1 MNQLIQSKCN
11 ACRKGEPTVTAEEMD
26 EFRPQVPDWNIIEVD
41 GVKRLEKVFKFDTFV
56 HALAFTNKIGQLAE
70 EEGHH
75 PALLTEWGKVT
86 VSWWTLAAVKAEVHE
101 QTLRHYERLGLISPA
116 RKGNSPHSPR
126 LYSDHDIERVMHIR
140 GLMRDLGVNLAGVE
154 AILHMKDRMEQM
166 QLELEQEMA
175 RIQDQHVAET
185 RRLKDIIERL
195 QRGSSS

>member
-1 MNQLIQSKCN
+1 MSAVCLSNWHAVEEPKFT
-11 ACRKGEPTVTAEEMD
+11 RKQRGASIVSERD
-26 EFRPQVPDWNIIEVD
+26 D
-41 GVKRLEKVFKFDTFV
+41 GAWYVISV
-56 HALAFTNKIGQLAE
+56 
-70 EEGHH
+70 
-75 PALLTEWGKVT
+75 
-86 VSWWTLAAVKAEVHE
+86 AAIKAEVHE

-126 LYSDHDIERVMHIR
+126 LYSDRDIERVIHIR
-140 GLMRDLGVNLAGVE
+140 RLMRDLGVNLAGVE

-185 RRLKDIIERL
+185 RRLKDIIKRL

>member
-1 MNQLIQSKCN
+1 MS
-11 ACRKGEPTVTAEEMD
+11 ESD
-26 EFRPQVPDWNIIEVD
+26 D
-41 GVKRLEKVFKFDTFV
+41 GAWYVISV
-56 HALAFTNKIGQLAE
+56 
-70 EEGHH
+70 
-75 PALLTEWGKVT
+75 
-86 VSWWTLAAVKAEVHE
+86 AAIKAEVHE

-126 LYSDHDIERVMHIR
+126 LYSDRDIERVIHIR

-166 QLELEQEMA
+166 QLELEQERA